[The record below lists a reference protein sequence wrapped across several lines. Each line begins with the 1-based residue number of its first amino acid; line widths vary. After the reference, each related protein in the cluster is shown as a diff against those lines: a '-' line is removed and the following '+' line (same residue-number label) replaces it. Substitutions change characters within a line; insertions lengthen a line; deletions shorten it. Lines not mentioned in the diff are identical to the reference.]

1 MVSVVTVMLLKTLS
15 FNVALGI
22 LALRYPIEG
31 PFWQSAVRNWNLGQ
45 QQQSKFVDG
54 LLRASRYIKIHQDP
68 SSNMKREKKLW
79 VMPAYSNIF

>member
-31 PFWQSAVRNWNLGQ
+31 PFRQSAVRNWNLGQ

-54 LLRASRYIKIHQDP
+54 FLRASRYIKIHQ
-68 SSNMKREKKLW
+68 
-79 VMPAYSNIF
+79 VT